1 MVKTR
6 NVLFCKYFRLFEHIP
21 SLGIYNFSKIFLT
34 YTAKTLL
41 NNVQHLLLK
50 KKKRKNGECLENKL
64 NIVERLTS
72 LFDISCKEII
82 SPSAHIIVILG
93 LMATLPPQQDDLSR

>member
-1 MVKTR
+1 M
-6 NVLFCKYFRLFEHIP
+6 LRL
-21 SLGIYNFSKIFLT
+21 
-34 YTAKTLL
+34 
-41 NNVQHLLLK
+41 V
-50 KKKRKNGECLENKL
+50 ECLENKL

-82 SPSAHIIVILG
+82 SPSAHIIAILG